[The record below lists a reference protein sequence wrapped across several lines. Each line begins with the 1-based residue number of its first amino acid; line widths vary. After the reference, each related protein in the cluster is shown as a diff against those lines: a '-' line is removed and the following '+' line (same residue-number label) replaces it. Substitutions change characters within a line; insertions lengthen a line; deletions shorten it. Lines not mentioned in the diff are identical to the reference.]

1 MSRKNLALPSH
12 LKVMDKLAKISKLKE
27 EVTGGKQLENNEREM
42 ISKKR
47 RKRRSSRR
55 FNRAE
60 FRPCT
65 DFRDAK
71 HHQSKGSLTLWDHE
85 MADSRWL

>member
-60 FRPCT
+60 SRPCT
-65 DFRDAK
+65 DFCDAK
-71 HHQSKGSLTLWDHE
+71 Q
-85 MADSRWL
+85 